1 MVHNLIAKLNA
12 YGLDPSACDLLAS
25 YLTNRKQRVKVCNMK
40 SDWADLKK
48 GVPQGS
54 ILGPL
59 LFNIFM
65 NDMFYFI
72 EKCDLYSY
80 ADDNSLANS
89 GPSIDDVL
97 ENIRN
102 DSQIAIQWFEQNGM
116 QANPDQFHYC
126 YQTNVVE

>member
-1 MVHNLIAKLNA
+1 
-12 YGLDPSACDLLAS
+12 
-25 YLTNRKQRVKVCNMK
+25 
-40 SDWADLKK
+40 
-48 GVPQGS
+48 
-54 ILGPL
+54 
-59 LFNIFM
+59 
-65 NDMFYFI
+65 MFYFI

-116 QANPDQFHYC
+116 QANPDKFHFMIISR
-126 YQTNVVE
+126 QITDPVNINLIGNVTIKSESSVKVLGIIIDRNLNFSDHISSLCKKGAR